1 MLTIKQ
7 PMKLNIAGNIHT
19 VSDGFAERIRSG
31 YGLICAHIS
40 PKELLLL
47 LAGGEEPQD
56 VQGNLTNLALNS
68 VTQNNTNF
76 NLDIINHVVNRILFT
91 DEKDFTYQD
100 SVYVTSVLRQLGITD
115 VSEFMKQMSY
125 LNEDNR
131 SVKKLLQLY
140 QNHSEELTEMTA
152 SLRQQERTVEQVVA
166 GEETHAAIRYTLFEE
181 IYNRLGLSDIYQIVN
196 AFHSNRIADER
207 TLNVNELSLSEHLR
221 LSTLISLSEEKNKQ
235 FRSSNV
241 LLQHHINRYETGEL
255 LPPPGTEHEVLE
267 QGAAAVLLNLMDHV
281 FITALNHTLKSQRTW
296 VDVRNAVRA
305 SAENSLFRFETY
317 HSEVHARN
325 QASVEYSEQ
334 LNALYRQELTIVN
347 KLLAQSRGREEIA
360 MAVPQER
367 IREGVPLTLTNTNS
381 EFTEETEHSV
391 EKSETETVI
400 WENAIKLTER
410 TRELLEGRHPFRKE
424 QRPIIP
430 PLPTP
435 EDKEKEALPPKEL
448 VYLEKTEFLNTVQ
461 SLNQMQQVLAQLQ
474 QENNTVINNEERQS
488 FHKSLMQSLT
498 ELNQVNSVFETQEQN
513 QKITNQ
519 KFQETQNEWNDHRR
533 TEGHI
538 HLASSVDEENAEEE
552 PSGTI
557 VERLHQINER
567 NRELLER
574 VQTNMTQRLQSM
586 PPPAPDRKRIQA
598 DALRALEHPEQVIR
612 ELLEALPTME
622 HPGEQPLTE
631 SMLANADEGTR
642 AIIEAVM
649 QYQKDPQAAA
659 EAGLVKPAT
668 IATLNA
674 EAERIE
680 QRQTVERI
688 LREEN
693 LEQEKE
699 ILHETLELFNDSGGK
714 RSVMPSQ
721 SNGMAPKGRPNVPI
735 IHRRTETGVSEE
747 VLSQM
752 EQQRTSDVVRT
763 EEVHSVVNQDSVQT
777 QINELKQELITKST
791 EDITE
796 IVNKTLARQIGTI
809 SERVYSQMERK
820 LQSERARRGRY

>member
-1 MLTIKQ
+1 
-7 PMKLNIAGNIHT
+7 
-19 VSDGFAERIRSG
+19 
-31 YGLICAHIS
+31 
-40 PKELLLL
+40 
-47 LAGGEEPQD
+47 
-56 VQGNLTNLALNS
+56 
-68 VTQNNTNF
+68 
-76 NLDIINHVVNRILFT
+76 
-91 DEKDFTYQD
+91 
-100 SVYVTSVLRQLGITD
+100 
-115 VSEFMKQMSY
+115 
-125 LNEDNR
+125 
-131 SVKKLLQLY
+131 
-140 QNHSEELTEMTA
+140 
-152 SLRQQERTVEQVVA
+152 
-166 GEETHAAIRYTLFEE
+166 
-181 IYNRLGLSDIYQIVN
+181 
-196 AFHSNRIADER
+196 
-207 TLNVNELSLSEHLR
+207 
-221 LSTLISLSEEKNKQ
+221 
-235 FRSSNV
+235 
-241 LLQHHINRYETGEL
+241 
-255 LPPPGTEHEVLE
+255 
-267 QGAAAVLLNLMDHV
+267 
-281 FITALNHTLKSQRTW
+281 
-296 VDVRNAVRA
+296 
-305 SAENSLFRFETY
+305 
-317 HSEVHARN
+317 
-325 QASVEYSEQ
+325 
-334 LNALYRQELTIVN
+334 
-347 KLLAQSRGREEIA
+347 
-360 MAVPQER
+360 
-367 IREGVPLTLTNTNS
+367 
-381 EFTEETEHSV
+381 
-391 EKSETETVI
+391 
-400 WENAIKLTER
+400 
-410 TRELLEGRHPFRKE
+410 
-424 QRPIIP
+424 
-430 PLPTP
+430 
-435 EDKEKEALPPKEL
+435 
-448 VYLEKTEFLNTVQ
+448 
-461 SLNQMQQVLAQLQ
+461 
-474 QENNTVINNEERQS
+474 
-488 FHKSLMQSLT
+488 
-498 ELNQVNSVFETQEQN
+498 
-513 QKITNQ
+513 
-519 KFQETQNEWNDHRR
+519 
-533 TEGHI
+533 
-538 HLASSVDEENAEEE
+538 
-552 PSGTI
+552 
-557 VERLHQINER
+557 
-567 NRELLER
+567 LER